1 MEKTVKSWHGWY
13 SWRSQEDKKLAG
25 SMKLTPGQLEEL
37 AEAIRQYVNEKQAVD
52 EEVAEIEATIEGY
65 KETAEKLTE
74 VVRVYVPGKD
84 GGEIVVQSLADWIAT
99 ASRAM
104 IGERRLA
111 RHALQPYEGAELE
124 QLTDAEQTDM
134 LVPRADIS
142 GLIAPVSETA
152 TTLEPQNT
160 FPTMT
165 HALLIAVIGLLLCL
179 IILAAR

>member
-1 MEKTVKSWHGWY
+1 M
-13 SWRSQEDKKLAG
+13 AG
-25 SMKLTPGQLEEL
+25 NMKLTSEQLEEL

-65 KETAEKLTE
+65 KDTAAKLTE
-74 VVRVYVPGKD
+74 VVSVYVPGKD
-84 GGEIVVQSLADWIAT
+84 GGEIVVQSLADWIAV

-111 RHALQPYEGAELE
+111 RHAILPYEGEELE

-134 LVPRADIS
+134 LVSRADIG

-152 TTLEPQNT
+152 TTLEPKNA

-165 HALLIAVIGLLLCL
+165 HTLLIAVIGLLLCL
-179 IILAAR
+179 ILLAAR